1 MADPENKNDGT
12 TLYVANLGYRCVD
25 EDLEERFNVFG
36 EISSMEL
43 MKDPVTRESRGFA
56 FITYRDSQDA
66 KDAQRKMDGANING
80 RSMRVEFSRRK
91 RGHPKTPGFYAGP
104 VSASRKYGSVG
115 GFDGGGGYGTAI
127 TIAGVMT
134 TLGIETMMIVEEIM
148 MIAGGD
154 IEGHTSCSVFR
165 LEYNK
170 SRIYLRSLLPQQN
183 NVIFTD

>member
-115 GFDGGGGYGTAI
+115 GFDGGGGYG
-127 TIAGVMT
+127 
-134 TLGIETMMIVEEIM
+134 
-148 MIAGGD
+148 GGYGGGGGYGRD
-154 IEGHTSCSVFR
+154 
-165 LEYNK
+165 YNRRSYDY
-170 SRIYLRSLLPQQN
+170 SRDRDYDDRGR
-183 NVIFTD
+183 DYDDRRGRY

>member
-66 KDAQRKMDGANING
+66 KDAQRKMDGANKMDEVCELNFREG
-80 RSMRVEFSRRK
+80 RE
-91 RGHPKTPGFYAGP
+91 
-104 VSASRKYGSVG
+104 GS
-115 GFDGGGGYGTAI
+115 GGGYGR
-127 TIAGVMT
+127 
-134 TLGIETMMIVEEIM
+134 
-148 MIAGGD
+148 D
-154 IEGHTSCSVFR
+154 
-165 LEYNK
+165 YNRRSYDY
-170 SRIYLRSLLPQQN
+170 SRDRDYDDRGR
-183 NVIFTD
+183 DYDDRRGRY

>member
-1 MADPENKNDGT
+1 MAEEVMGVDM
-12 TLYVANLGYRCVD
+12 VAV
-25 EDLEERFNVFG
+25 
-36 EISSMEL
+36 
-43 MKDPVTRESRGFA
+43 
-56 FITYRDSQDA
+56 
-66 KDAQRKMDGANING
+66 
-80 RSMRVEFSRRK
+80 
-91 RGHPKTPGFYAGP
+91 
-104 VSASRKYGSVG
+104 VG
-115 GFDGGGGYGTAI
+115 MAAI